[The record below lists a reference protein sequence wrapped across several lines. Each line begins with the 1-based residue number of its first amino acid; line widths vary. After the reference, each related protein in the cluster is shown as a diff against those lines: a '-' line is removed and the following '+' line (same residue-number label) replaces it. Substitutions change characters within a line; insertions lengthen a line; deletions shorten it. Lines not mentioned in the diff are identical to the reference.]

1 MVVVISGV
9 ISLQWVIFQ
18 VIEYFF
24 LDGFGENNQ
33 RAGFIFNAVAIASV
47 LVVIGISKIKDTSIF
62 KKPLKS
68 DELNVYKEIID
79 RAMYEIDDDV
89 FLSLIQE
96 QMQQEKWENVVRI
109 GEVSSTLFWKMAR
122 YDIRILNGQYMIKA
136 IDILLSKEDT
146 TQITLLKK
154 KKAAVLIDDLGY
166 TYVGKEN
173 YSEAEKN
180 IKEGLQLAEE
190 VRAHALVCKANRHLS
205 GIMLQY
211 AEKTSDES
219 ERKMHLEHAT
229 EKYKKSKKELIHVFN
244 PIQKIELAAFLFYL
258 MGRIRT
264 AEKNYTA
271 AIAEYKRAASWFKRI
286 SDAEHGVKVFY
297 QIGAAYERSEHAI
310 DIVIEQ
316 YKSGF
321 EDAVKLVDNEQI
333 LKNGCALCR
342 IYSEKQDISRFRLYY
357 GNVLKVASALRND
370 RLIAELEG
378 YNRKLNLQEV
388 NP

>member
-33 RAGFIFNAVAIASV
+33 TAGIIFIAVAIASV
-47 LVVIGISKIKDTSIF
+47 TVVIGISKIKDTSIF

-96 QMQQEKWENVVRI
+96 QIQQEKWENVIRI
-109 GEVSSTLFWKMAR
+109 GEVSSALFWKMAR
-122 YDIRILNGQYMIKA
+122 YDIRISNGQYMIKA
-136 IDILLSKEDT
+136 IDILLSKEDA
-146 TQITLLKK
+146 TQTSLLKK
-154 KKAAVLIDDLGY
+154 KKASVLIDDLGY

-173 YSEAEKN
+173 YLEAEKN

-190 VRAHALVCKANRHLS
+190 VKAHALVCKAYRHLS
-205 GIMLQY
+205 GIKLQY
-211 AEKTSDES
+211 AENSSDETV
-219 ERKMHLEHAT
+219 RKSYLEQAT
-229 EKYKKSKKELIHVFN
+229 ERHKESKKELIHVIN
-244 PIQKIELAAFLFYL
+244 PIKKIELAAFLFYL

-264 AEKNYTA
+264 TEKNYTE
-271 AIAEYKRAASWFKRI
+271 AIAEYKKATSWFKRI

-297 QIGAAYERSEHAI
+297 QIGVAYERSGHDI
-310 DIVIEQ
+310 DIVID
-316 YKSGF
+316 YYRSGF
-321 EDAVKLVDNEQI
+321 EDAVRLVDNEQI

-342 IYSEKQDISRFRLYY
+342 IYSEKKDVSRFKSYY
-357 GNVLKVASALRND
+357 GNVLKVAVALKND
-370 RLIAELEG
+370 QLIAELEG
-378 YNRKLNLQEV
+378 YKQKLSL
-388 NP
+388 